1 MLVLSGAR
9 AVFCQPSAHGMK
21 QQKSIVQTHMGGDKE
36 DSHSEVSGIQDVCFL
51 SEISADR

>member
-1 MLVLSGAR
+1 
-9 AVFCQPSAHGMK
+9 MK

-36 DSHSEVSGIQDVCFL
+36 DSHSEVSGTLDVCFL